1 MKPAIPRLASL
12 SLAAALCSGVGL
24 PGQEVLHYRF
34 DGGCGAEIQ
43 NLGTAQGS
51 GLLDSDLV
59 GAPAAGRV
67 AGRFGRGLAPG
78 QGALRNQVLTGWNPG
93 NYTGSFTL
101 AFHAS
106 LVGTPAQAVGV
117 PVPFG
122 HICGTNGLS
131 LRCSLGGG
139 GAFRLDWGLFGGPDH
154 IVMAQDVSNRMRSG
168 WVHVAFVVN
177 SVDNTASVYVDGVLD
192 HVQALAA
199 TPGWFGTAFVV
210 GNLTSVGHTPSPVA
224 LDEFLLATRPLG
236 DGEVLDLATS
246 PLAGSARFGSGC
258 GAVLRVKSGRPAL
271 GGAVVLEIAD
281 PIGDGWL
288 LYGGTSRCRLPA
300 GPPLPFDLGSIDPR
314 FGGCEG
320 LVSLDLATSDGAGGF
335 VAGLATV
342 NVQVPVS
349 PQLSGLQTH
358 WQAVVGRTT
367 GALRTTNG
375 VTASLGH

>member
-1 MKPAIPRLASL
+1 MLLALPRLAPL
-12 SLAAALCSGVGL
+12 SLAAALCFSGGL

-51 GLLDSDLV
+51 GLLDSDLPGV
-59 GAPAAGRV
+59 PAAGRV
-67 AGRFGRGLAPG
+67 AGRFGRGLAAG
-78 QGALRNQVLTGWNPG
+78 QGALRNQVLTGWDPG

-106 LVGTPAQAVGV
+106 LVGTPAQVVGV

-122 HICGTNGLS
+122 HICGANGLR

-139 GAFRLDWGLFGGPDH
+139 GAFRLDWGHFGAPDH
-154 IVMAQDVSNRMRSG
+154 VVMAQDISNRMRSG

-177 SVDNTASVYVDGVLD
+177 ALDNTASVYVDGVLD

-199 TPGWFGTAFVV
+199 APGWFGSPFVE

-224 LDEFLLATRPLG
+224 LDEFLLATRPM
-236 DGEVLDLATS
+236 DSGEVLELANS
-246 PLAGSARFGSGC
+246 PLAATTTFGSGC
-258 GAVLRVKSGRPAL
+258 GATLRVKSGRPAL
-271 GGAVVLEIAD
+271 GETVVLEIAD
-281 PIGDGWL
+281 PSGDGWL
-288 LYGGTSRCRLPA
+288 LYGGTSRCRLPL

-320 LVSLDLATSDGAGGF
+320 LVSLDLAIPDGSGGF

-342 NVQVPVS
+342 SVQVPVS
-349 PQLSGLQTH
+349 PQLSGLLTH